1 MSKRFWFLGLLTIL
15 GITLLAVGYRGIGEI
30 KNAVKMNNPQAI
42 RESPRNNATASHGKQ
57 ESAPEKVQNTA
68 GDNIIKPDSTPS
80 GNAVQVEQGETGS
93 RVDDVMQEG
102 SGFFVEYR
110 LERERS
116 RGHQIEIARE
126 IINNTNS
133 DPDIRKK
140 AQEQLYLISN
150 NLQKELEV
158 ESLIRAK
165 GYKDAVVFLEGKTVT
180 VVIQSKDMNQEDA
193 IKITDLVSRSTQVS
207 PQNIVIIPKY

>member
-1 MSKRFWFLGLLTIL
+1 MSKRFWFLGLLTLI
-15 GITLLAVGYRGIGEI
+15 GITLLAVGYKGNIGEV
-30 KNAVKMNNPQAI
+30 KDAVRTVNPPTIQETVKDSDTAKQEQASETDSKAAGNNP
-42 RESPRNNATASHGKQ
+42 
-57 ESAPEKVQNTA
+57 
-68 GDNIIKPDSTPS
+68 IKPDSTPS
-80 GNAVQVEQGETGS
+80 GNAVEVKEGETGTP
-93 RVDDVMQEG
+93 VDDVMKEG

-126 IINNTNS
+126 IINNANS
-133 DPDIRKK
+133 DPEIRKK
-140 AQEQLYLISN
+140 AQEQLYVISN
-150 NLQKELEV
+150 SLQKELEV

-193 IKITDLVSRSTQVS
+193 IKITDLVARSTQAN

>member
-1 MSKRFWFLGLLTIL
+1 MSKRFWFLGLLTVV
-15 GITLLAVGYRGIGEI
+15 GITLLAVGYKGG
-30 KNAVKMNNPQAI
+30 I
-42 RESPRNNATASHGKQ
+42 REVKDAVRMANPPATQ
-57 ESAPEKVQNTA
+57 ESGKYAPEKQEPSPENAKDAA
-68 GDNIIKPDSTPS
+68 GNIIKPDSTPS
-80 GNAVQVEQGETGS
+80 GNAVQVEQEETGNP
-93 RVDDVMQEG
+93 VDDVMKEG

-126 IINNTNS
+126 IINNANS

-140 AQEQLYLISN
+140 AQEQLYVISS

-165 GYKDAVVFLEGKTVT
+165 GYRDAVVFLEGKTVT

-193 IKITDLVSRSTQVS
+193 IKITDLVSRSTQVN

>member
-1 MSKRFWFLGLLTIL
+1 MSKRFWFLGLLTVA
-15 GITLLAVGYRGIGEI
+15 GIALLAVGSQGGIDKVKE
-30 KNAVKMNNPQAI
+30 NAKLTN
-42 RESPRNNATASHGKQ
+42 SPVME
-57 ESAPEKVQNTA
+57 ESAVNQGTTL
-68 GDNIIKPDSTPS
+68 PDSTPS
-80 GNAVQVEQGETGS
+80 GNAVEVQQEKTDSGIN
-93 RVDDVMQEG
+93 DVMKDT

-133 DPDIRKK
+133 DPEIRKK
-140 AQEQLYLISN
+140 AQEQMYVISN

-165 GYKDAVVFLEGKTVT
+165 GYQDSVVFLEGKTVT
-180 VVIQSKDMNQEDA
+180 VVIKAKQLNQEDA
-193 IKITDLVSRSTQVS
+193 VKITDLVSRSTQAQ
-207 PQNIVIIPKY
+207 PQNIVIIPKN

>member
-1 MSKRFWFLGLLTIL
+1 MSKRFWFLGLLTVV
-15 GITLLAVGYRGIGEI
+15 GITLLAVGYKGG
-30 KNAVKMNNPQAI
+30 I
-42 RESPRNNATASHGKQ
+42 REVKDAVRMANPPVIQ
-57 ESAPEKVQNTA
+57 ESGKYAPEKQEPSLENAKDAA
-68 GDNIIKPDSTPS
+68 GNIIKPDSTPS
-80 GNAVQVEQGETGS
+80 GNAVQVEQEETGNQA
-93 RVDDVMQEG
+93 DDVMKEG

-126 IINNTNS
+126 IINNVNS

-140 AQEQLYLISN
+140 AQEQLYVISS

-165 GYKDAVVFLEGKTVT
+165 GYRDAVVFLEGKTVT

-193 IKITDLVSRSTQVS
+193 IKITDLVSRSTQVN